1 MKKFLENKNY
11 TCVAVS
17 KTKPNEKIKEL
28 YDVGFRHFGEN
39 KVQEMVIKNKNLPNN
54 IFWHM
59 IGHLQSNKV
68 KMIVPF
74 VHLIHSVDSIKI
86 LSKINNESKKIEKKT
101 KCLIQINISNEK
113 SKYGFSRD
121 EIIDLFLNNRFNE
134 YKNIEI
140 NGLMGMASYSENKNL
155 IKNEFRSLKKI
166 NESIKAK
173 ENNKNNIVFKIISM
187 GMSGDYKIALDE
199 GSNMIR
205 IGSLLFGKRNY

>member
-101 KCLIQINISNEK
+101 KCLNQINISNEK

-155 IKNEFRSLKKI
+155 IKNEFRSLKRFM
-166 NESIKAK
+166 KALK
-173 ENNKNNIVFKIISM
+173 LKRIIKII
-187 GMSGDYKIALDE
+187 
-199 GSNMIR
+199 
-205 IGSLLFGKRNY
+205 